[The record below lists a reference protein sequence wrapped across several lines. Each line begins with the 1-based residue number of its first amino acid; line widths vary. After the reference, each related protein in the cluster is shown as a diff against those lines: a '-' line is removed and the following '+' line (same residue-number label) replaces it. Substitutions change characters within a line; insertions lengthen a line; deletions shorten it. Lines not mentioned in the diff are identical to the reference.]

1 MKLSIISKY
10 GVVLFLSAGTVVS
23 ANSAKISDPSAVTD
37 QQELKRFARN
47 EFTENHEKNR
57 SASSPSIVKKSIVL
71 QGNGLFDVGSE
82 LLGSN
87 SEQALANLVSNL
99 EKMDKLVAIE
109 VIGHTDSSGKKKAN
123 LRISTQRAKSLQAFL
138 QGAYPEITVDAR
150 GMGEADPLHS
160 NATKKGRE
168 LNRRVEILVSV
179 ESKAETT
186 AK

>member
-1 MKLSIISKY
+1 M
-10 GVVLFLSAGTVVS
+10 FLSAGSVVS
-23 ANSAKISDPSAVTD
+23 ANSAKISGSSDPSAVTD
-37 QQELKRFARN
+37 QQVSMRSALN
-47 EFTENHEKNR
+47 EFVEDQEKNG
-57 SASSPSIVKKSIVL
+57 SVSTPSIVKKSIVL

-82 LLGSN
+82 LLGAN

-123 LRISTQRAKSLQAFL
+123 LRISTQRAKSVQAFL
-138 QGAYPEITVDAR
+138 QGAYPEIMVDAR